1 LDLRWDDPST
11 LAENTPYEI
20 VGVNVYRSDVSD
32 RGPYHRINPYPLG
45 GTFFRDRTENVF
57 ISKELVVWDKG
68 WASKGEEANSH
79 RWVLRTCS
87 PIVKSQAHAPFQKPT
102 SANATS
108 DVVLYVDGVE
118 VVVADVF
125 GPSGEVTLV
134 NRGVFDDATEK
145 VIPAVIPTEDS
156 VVEISY
162 YTNRNHVRSGL
173 DAKLYY
179 RITTVALDPDTPSG
193 LIETPLNR
201 CEPYTNIAVE
211 TLDYIWREAA
221 RRNNWIL
228 EQGGERVKAFVRK
241 QSGIRCFCRRDERQV
256 EYSQQ
261 PDSRCQICYGT
272 GIVGGYEG
280 PYETILAPDD
290 GERRIAQTQSGRRVE
305 HTYEVW
311 TGPSPLVTQRDF
323 FVKQTNER

>member
-1 LDLRWDDPST
+1 
-11 LAENTPYEI
+11 
-20 VGVNVYRSDVSD
+20 
-32 RGPYHRINPYPLG
+32 
-45 GTFFRDRTENVF
+45 
-57 ISKELVVWDKG
+57 
-68 WASKGEEANSH
+68 
-79 RWVLRTCS
+79 
-87 PIVKSQAHAPFQKPT
+87 
-102 SANATS
+102 
-108 DVVLYVDGVE
+108 
-118 VVVADVF
+118 
-125 GPSGEVTLV
+125 
-134 NRGVFDDATEK
+134 
-145 VIPAVIPTEDS
+145 

-211 TLDYIWREAA
+211 TLDYIWREAV

-323 FVKQTNER
+323 FVKQTNERYSVGAVRRPTNRGNVLQQHFTIGYLDEGDIRYQVPINGTAGLPWPESRTGRDPEVPYPVIGTQYHPQQVGTHPATPMTTEKDNIGDEREKRGRTKVWENQNY